1 MFFFLSPSRL
11 RLHRNRPNSF
21 DVRPRGWWA
30 AGLWVVRGWWGGG
43 GVGPGGPSRRRWR
56 ETTSAR
62 VTWEPSAIIVVCA
75 GQTDTQTHTRTHTHT
90 HTYTHAPFCR
100 PAIGGAP
107 VGHLMPRFPFFFKYF
122 FFLSFSLSLS
132 LPFRL
137 VFHFFLWFPFVL
149 IFFLQIATSRLVGF
163 VLSETILQNKKKTQN
178 SSKYIPV
185 FALLDLFIFFFGD
198 RFRRCRI
205 AKWISID
212 SSYRIISRTGG
223 PSIKGGVGGWV
234 GGGRPTWN
242 NKEKK
247 RPK

>member
-21 DVRPRGWWA
+21 DVRPRGRWA

-149 IFFLQIATSRLVGF
+149 IFFFCKWPQVDSLVLCWAKLF
-163 VLSETILQNKKKTQN
+163 CRTKKKRKTPQ
-178 SSKYIPV
+178 SI
-185 FALLDLFIFFFGD
+185 FRFLLCWIYSFFFWRSVSALSDSKMDINWFILSNHFSD
-198 RFRRCRI
+198 RRPFDQRGCGR
-205 AKWISID
+205 
-212 SSYRIISRTGG
+212 
-223 PSIKGGVGGWV
+223 V
-234 GGGRPTWN
+234 GGGWAADV
-242 NKEKK
+242 E
-247 RPK
+247 